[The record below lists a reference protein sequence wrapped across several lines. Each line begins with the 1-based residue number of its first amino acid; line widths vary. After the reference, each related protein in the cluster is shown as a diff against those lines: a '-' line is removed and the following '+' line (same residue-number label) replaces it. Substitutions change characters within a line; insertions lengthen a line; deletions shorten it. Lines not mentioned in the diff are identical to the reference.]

1 MSYKIPIR
9 TPTSEIETKF
19 RPNLRRR
26 NSYTLNDLEKN
37 EEFQEVSERFLQSI
51 GENSGDIFEY
61 LRDSDWNLYSGMRRA
76 SQSGKWTEQQKQDYA
91 YLRSAFDGA
100 EIGSF

>member
-37 EEFQEVSERFLQSI
+37 EEFQEVSERFLPN
-51 GENSGDIFEY
+51 EM
-61 LRDSDWNLYSGMRRA
+61 LP
-76 SQSGKWTEQQKQDYA
+76 
-91 YLRSAFDGA
+91 
-100 EIGSF
+100 

>member
-61 LRDSDWNLYSGMRRA
+61 
-76 SQSGKWTEQQKQDYA
+76 
-91 YLRSAFDGA
+91 
-100 EIGSF
+100 